1 MRWEEQVEKAFLLP
15 AVELMFR
22 MVETM
27 RAYEKKTRSKVP
39 EACTMVENPRTEKL
53 MEISE
58 QERENRDGS
67 SQLK

>member
-58 QERENRDGS
+58 QEREKRDDS

>member
-1 MRWEEQVEKAFLLP
+1 MRWEEQVEKALLLP
-15 AVELMFR
+15 VVELMFR

-39 EACTMVENPRTEKL
+39 KACMTAEHPRTEKL
-53 MEISE
+53 IEISE
-58 QERENRDGS
+58 QDRDNRDGS

>member
-1 MRWEEQVEKAFLLP
+1 MRWEEQVEKALLLP
-15 AVELMFR
+15 VVELMLR

-27 RAYEKKTRSKVP
+27 RAFEKKTRSKVP
-39 EACTMVENPRTEKL
+39 EARTMVENPRTEKL